1 MNVEVS
7 YTTLKSGDQCEIVIY
22 LFKLDLIELIE
33 LIDLNISH
41 R

>member
-1 MNVEVS
+1 MNAEVT
-7 YTTLKSGDQCEIVIY
+7 YTTLKSADQCEILIY